1 MRAIKWIFWFFLVGI
16 GGLWVAEHPY
26 FWQQENVILLR
37 NQFLQLSGVMAI
49 SVMSLIMILAT
60 RPKWLEPYVGG
71 LDKTYRLHK
80 WLGIAALSLAVIHW
94 LWKEAPKWLKGLGLL
109 DFRRPP
115 RPSQEGWSPLQE
127 FLASQRHLAEGIGEW
142 SFYIAVAL
150 MVIALVKL
158 VPYRWFAKTHK
169 FIAFAYLALVFHAVV
184 LFNFDD
190 WAGAGGVLLAVF
202 LAAGAYSAVLVL
214 TGHVGRKSTAI
225 ATLEKTEYFPAIKSL
240 EVTLKVDQGWQGHRA
255 GQFAFVTFDRQEG
268 AHPFTIATPWNAQ
281 ERRLTIL
288 IKALGD
294 YTGALPDHLQ
304 AGTRA
309 RIEGPYGA
317 FTFDAPGNR
326 QVWIG
331 GGIGITPFLA
341 RLKELA
347 ERPAAQ
353 RQNID
358 LYHSIPVEDE
368 TLSARLKML
377 ARQAGVTLHIIV
389 DGRDDL
395 LTGARLRR
403 DVADWKS
410 ASFWFCGPR
419 QFGNALYRDLTGNGL
434 PSRRFHQELFEF
446 R

>member
-169 FIAFAYLALVFHAVV
+169 FIAVAYLALVFHAVV

-268 AHPFTIATPWNAQ
+268 AHPFTIATPWNAGD
-281 ERRLTIL
+281 RRLTIL

-353 RQNID
+353 RHNID
-358 LYHSIPVEDE
+358 LYHAIPVEDE

-419 QFGNALYRDLTGNGL
+419 PFGNALYRDLTGNGL